1 MGYLIAPELAQ
12 QVFITLGPEM
22 TLQELVTHVPKRS
35 GTDINTLL
43 RSTQGLDDSGDW
55 TRLISRSFYLDLSE
69 SWTR

>member
-43 RSTQGLDDSGDW
+43 RSTQGLDDSGD
-55 TRLISRSFYLDLSE
+55 
-69 SWTR
+69 